1 MSAAAQAI
9 YAMCY
14 FYYESYKFI
23 KAAEMK
29 RGSGGGGD
37 NKVRCAVCGEVGG
50 TAG

>member
-9 YAMCY
+9 YAMCH

-23 KAAEMK
+23 KAAELK

-37 NKVRCAVCGEVGG
+37 NKVGAVVLMC
-50 TAG
+50 